1 MKYRKA
7 LTFSYDDGIEQ
18 DRKLVEIFNR
28 YGMKATF
35 NLNTGIQSPES
46 NFEIEGVHINRMKQ
60 DGLAE
65 LYKGHEIATHGL
77 THAAPTD
84 MTKEELDKE
93 FITDMKNIERIYG
106 TYPVGMAYAYG
117 CVNDTVAEYL
127 KSIGIKYGR
136 TVESSHSFEIP
147 KEPIKLK
154 ATCHHDD
161 EMLFE
166 LAEKFIKAEPMFTG
180 DEWMIPKK
188 YVKVIGDTVVFDYSI
203 FFEIMITNRRSRI
216 YNSVMAFTSVPSR
229 NYIYGF
235 SVR

>member
-35 NLNTGIQSPES
+35 NLNTGIQSPDS

-77 THAAPTD
+77 THAAPTE
-84 MTKEELDKE
+84 MTKDELDKE

-117 CVNDTVAEYL
+117 CVNDTVA

-147 KEPIKLK
+147 KESIKLK

-166 LAEKFIKAEPMFTG
+166 LAEKFIKAEPKE
-180 DEWMIPKK
+180 DEQMLF
-188 YVKVIGDTVVFDYSI
+188 YVWGHSYEFDVNNNWDRIEKFCKMMAGRDDI
-203 FFEIMITNRRSRI
+203 FYGTNRECL
-216 YNSVMAFTSVPSR
+216 VD
-229 NYIYGF
+229 
-235 SVR
+235 

>member
-77 THAAPTD
+77 THAT
-84 MTKEELDKE
+84 
-93 FITDMKNIERIYG
+93 
-106 TYPVGMAYAYG
+106 
-117 CVNDTVAEYL
+117 
-127 KSIGIKYGR
+127 
-136 TVESSHSFEIP
+136 
-147 KEPIKLK
+147 IKLK

-166 LAEKFIKAEPMFTG
+166 LAEKFIKAEPKE
-180 DEWMIPKK
+180 DEPMLF
-188 YVKVIGDTVVFDYSI
+188 YVWGHSYEFDVNNNWDRIEKFCKMMAGRDDI
-203 FFEIMITNRRSRI
+203 FYGTNRECL
-216 YNSVMAFTSVPSR
+216 VD
-229 NYIYGF
+229 
-235 SVR
+235 